1 MCNAHVRDVQ
11 AAGDVSAV
19 LLEARGV
26 GGVGKEEAAV
36 VRPEATPVQMGLG
49 DEMNAEKKQFV
60 KSWIR
65 EESCIVQGLQDPV
78 YSST

>member
-49 DEMNAEKKQFV
+49 DEMNAEKNNLLKAGSE
-60 KSWIR
+60 KKAA
-65 EESCIVQGLQDPV
+65 
-78 YSST
+78 